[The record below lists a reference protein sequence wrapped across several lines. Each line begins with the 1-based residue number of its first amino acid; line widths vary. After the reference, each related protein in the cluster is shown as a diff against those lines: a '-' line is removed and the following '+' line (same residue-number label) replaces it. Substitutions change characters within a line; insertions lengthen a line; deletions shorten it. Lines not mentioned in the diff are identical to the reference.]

1 MAITRFAAV
10 DIGAYNV
17 QLKVFEITKE
27 KGIVKIDNVKK
38 ELELGSEVYRNGKLS
53 FKTIEELCQVLYDFM
68 VIIKGYKVVDYAV
81 GITSGLR
88 QATNIDTILDRIKVR
103 TGFDVK
109 VLSNSEQRFLSFKAV
124 ASCES
129 KFDEF
134 TKKPAAIV
142 EVGSTSTQI
151 SIFEN
156 GVLIATNNI
165 RLGSIRISELIY
177 ELSEDSSHLDAL
189 IDELLLN
196 DLQTYNRL
204 YFKEQKV
211 ENVIVIGEVLSSDVR
226 KNAPDYKNKVYD
238 VAEFLAM
245 PGKTPCLKIYKK
257 IVQNFK
263 AKSVLISDVDMCDAI
278 AADYALTNKKIKV
291 SHNFEEDILEEARTI
306 CKRFSGNM
314 KHIELL
320 REHTGA
326 IFDATK
332 KYHGLN
338 NRDRLLLSIAAIL
351 HDCGKY
357 ISMRYAA
364 DCSYNI
370 IKTTEIIGLSHKERE
385 IVANVVRYNT
395 AELESNRVLGFNEDD
410 YLKIVKLV
418 AILRVGNAMDRSH
431 KQKYK
436 NHKIEIKNNEL
447 IITASTNDDI
457 TLEIG
462 LFKDKADFFE
472 EVYGI
477 RPILRKKKGM

>member
-1 MAITRFAAV
+1 M
-10 DIGAYNV
+10 
-17 QLKVFEITKE
+17 
-27 KGIVKIDNVKK
+27 
-38 ELELGSEVYRNGKLS
+38 
-53 FKTIEELCQVLYDFM
+53 
-68 VIIKGYKVVDYAV
+68 
-81 GITSGLR
+81 
-88 QATNIDTILDRIKVR
+88 
-103 TGFDVK
+103 
-109 VLSNSEQRFLSFKAV
+109 
-124 ASCES
+124 
-129 KFDEF
+129 
-134 TKKPAAIV
+134 

-278 AADYALTNKKIKV
+278 AADYALANKKIKV
-291 SHNFEEDILEEARTI
+291 AHNFEEDILEEARTI

-338 NRDRLLLSIAAIL
+338 SRDKLLLSIAAIL

-447 IITASTNDDI
+447 IITANTNDDI